1 MKDCFIRCLCT
12 NPITH
17 CSRFNPNAEVC
28 INCEEALIN
37 QTDKPDLSPVELGAL
52 YLILKDRLR
61 TVEED
66 KLFVKLRDYYNTLQ
80 HGQLYESTPIPE
92 GLVHQVLKDVTR
104 GTTTLSGIRFMDTNC
119 VIRWGVEDKYDPTNQ
134 LFNNNTSITGWMVVC
149 GTLVQWGRVI
159 GGREELYQL

>member
-1 MKDCFIRCLCT
+1 MKDCFTQCLCKHE
-12 NPITH
+12 PKH
-17 CSRFNPNAEVC
+17 CYRFSKDNEEC

-37 QTDKPDLSPVELGAL
+37 HKDKPDLSPVELEAL

-66 KLFVKLRDYYNTLQ
+66 KLFIKLQDYYNTLQ

-92 GLVHQVLKDVTR
+92 ELVHQVLKDVTR
-104 GTTTLSGIRFMDTNC
+104 GTTTLSGIRFMGTNC
-119 VIRWGVEDKYDPTNQ
+119 VIRWGVEDKDDPTNQ
-134 LFNNNTSITGWMVVC
+134 LFTNNTSITGWRVVC